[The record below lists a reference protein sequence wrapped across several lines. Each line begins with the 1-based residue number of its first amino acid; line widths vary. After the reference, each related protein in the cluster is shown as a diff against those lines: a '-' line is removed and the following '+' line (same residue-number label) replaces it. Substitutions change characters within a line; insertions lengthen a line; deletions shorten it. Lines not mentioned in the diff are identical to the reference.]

1 MNLRQ
6 LPHRLLKSLGYRI
19 FRSDTFYDSF
29 IYYNRW
35 GFPPDSLLRHIA
47 DASKIKTCID
57 AGANHGQT
65 AIFLTDA
72 FPGANIY
79 SFEPVRSTFEI
90 LQTKVSHLP
99 HVRTFNVALGE
110 SKGHVEIMRTED
122 DKRSSIVASTTD
134 GSKQQAEL
142 VEVKTLDQF
151 MQENGIQQV
160 NWLKTDTEG
169 YDLHVLKG
177 AKEALSQGIC
187 KTPTSMTCSRTSTA
201 TAISS
206 SVSTIRLSWMPH
218 PGWNMP
224 MRFSSAV
231 RRPLPTPGDERQK
244 CALAIFSLSQ

>member
-134 GSKQQAEL
+134 GSKKQAEL

-177 AKEALSQGIC
+177 AKEALSQG
-187 KTPTSMTCSRTSTA
+187 KVDF
-201 TAISS
+201 ISS
-206 SVSTIRLSWMPH
+206 EVGFARSNLQNTYFDDVLTYLNSHGYQFVGLYDTAFMDAPPRVEYANALFVSR
-218 PGWNMP
+218 
-224 MRFSSAV
+224 SSAITHAW
-231 RRPLPTPGDERQK
+231 R
-244 CALAIFSLSQ
+244 